1 MKNVWTKVGIFSL
14 AGVIIANAF
23 IPYATALD
31 IAPEGV
37 SETATA
43 EVPKMAEHFTLESS
57 SLDFGRAT
65 ELGRSYTK
73 EIAIKNATSN
83 DVVIDASVRKNDKAT
98 EASAKMADWVVFV
111 GGINHFSVAAGG
123 SRNLSV
129 RVLVPEDAASG
140 SQYTFIDLTDA
151 DGYTETVSA
160 KIDIAGDNLKYNS
173 SVDGAWIDP
182 VRVDDILNGSVTV
195 KNTGTAGFV
204 SKYQIKAKNIFDGS
218 DWVIIK
224 EVSEDVYPGSEAK
237 FTVSDKLGF
246 GIYSIE
252 QRVTS
257 VNADGKEIE
266 SLVSRTVINLPW
278 WALAI
283 AGGVIVLLIIVIVC
297 AKRRKKSKRND
308 EKIKRAEKKARKAD
322 IERIERAEKAAIVD
336 KKEQDAKA
344 KEAADEE
351 KDEIEEIAEALDDAE
366 QDELADDDAEFDEE
380 EAVPIKVTIK
390 KKK

>member
-43 EVPKMAEHFTLESS
+43 EAPKMAEHFTLESS

-129 RVLVPEDAASG
+129 RVLVPEDATSG
-140 SQYTFIDLTDA
+140 SQYAFIDLTDA
-151 DGYTETVSA
+151 GGHTETVSA
-160 KIDIAGDNLKYNS
+160 KIDVAGDNLKYNS

-204 SKYQIKAKNIFDGS
+204 SKYQIKAKNIFGGS

-224 EVSEDVYPGSEAK
+224 EVSEDVYPGS
-237 FTVSDKLGF
+237 
-246 GIYSIE
+246 E

-266 SLVSRTVINLPW
+266 SLVSRTVVNLPW

-283 AGGVIVLLIIVIVC
+283 AGGVIVLLIIIIIC
-297 AKRRKKSKRND
+297 AKRRKKSKQND

-344 KEAADEE
+344 KEAAEEE
-351 KDEIEEIAEALDDAE
+351 KDEIEEIAEALDDTE
-366 QDELADDDAEFDEE
+366 QDEPADDDAEFDEE